1 MPIEGLNFDE
11 VMAAQNSEAAANPA
25 ETGHAEVRCFTNDG
39 LVQVEQLLKKIRAD
53 KELYK
58 DEVDDLVNDPEYTKK
73 MPSSY
78 KIDLERKFET
88 KKDLC
93 EYFVP
98 LFGSEFLEANRKN
111 SGLWTWLALAYY
123 KHFVKTVKGAVKLSA
138 NDCWIYH
145 PISNRFAR
153 RHFVAAPIY
162 LYMDVPKMDEGIEG
176 LVFSRPV
183 TEFNKLLDYLTNVS
197 DSIRTPSYLA
207 VASGLYYDP
216 NSSAKYKK
224 GCLSLSTKGNVFQ
237 YTRVLQ
243 QFRETYDFSVAEDSG
258 RVWKLLPSQFD
269 YFKKSSVVNFDEEN

>member
-1 MPIEGLNFDE
+1 MPIEGFNFDE
-11 VMAAQNSEAAANPA
+11 AMAAQNHDEAKVV
-25 ETGHAEVRCFTNDG
+25 ESG
-39 LVQVEQLLKKIRAD
+39 LVKVRAFTKDGIAQVEALLKKIRAD
-53 KELYK
+53 KEMYK
-58 DEVDDLVNDPEYTKK
+58 DEVDELVNDPEYTKEV
-73 MPSSY
+73 PGSY
-78 KIDLERKFET
+78 LIDPERKFET

-111 SGLWTWLALAYY
+111 VGLWTWLALAYY
-123 KHFVKTVKGAVKLSA
+123 KQFVKTVKGAVKLSA
-138 NDCWIYH
+138 NDCWVYR
-145 PISNRFAR
+145 PMSNRFAR

-162 LYMDVPKMDEGIEG
+162 LYLDVPKMDEGIEG

-216 NSSAKYKK
+216 NSAAKYKK
-224 GCLSLSTKGNVFQ
+224 GCLSLSTGGNVFQ

-243 QFRETYDFSVAEDSG
+243 QLRETYDFSVAEDSS

-269 YFKKSSVVNFDEEN
+269 YFKKSSVVTFDEEN